1 MNVYFKNKPKE
12 SKYRSMLET
21 KEENLSIYTAI
32 NIAVASLKR
41 SLTKYFDEY
50 KVFPDD
56 ISCEIDVSGKHARFN
71 CYEWFEVASLPVSCT
86 YDNIKIEMI
95 SESKARIECIDNY
108 SHIYERKQ
116 IFIINGVPKAGKDT
130 LIEQSAKYLQFNVV
144 NTSTIDMVKDLAS
157 SYDLW
162 DGENK
167 TDVTRNM
174 LSELKRV
181 ITKYSNSI
189 TDYICKQVLLF
200 LADNSAGVMFIHC
213 REPEEIGKLKDAIY
227 DRCSNFRARTLVVRR
242 DEAEKEV
249 YGNDSDANVLRYYYS
264 IEFYNNSPLE
274 ESAEKFG
281 SMIDALTMTSKAAY
295 EIANGVRE
303 YGRDIVPAKDEPAK
317 SYEFK
322 SDEARAL
329 MYVSVRQLR
338 EGIDVAIKEFSKVDE
353 THLLLS
359 AIDGVISRYNDDLK
373 KCITIEEEN

>member
-1 MNVYFKNKPKE
+1 MNVYYKDKPKE
-12 SKYRSMLET
+12 SKYINMLAT
-21 KEENLSIYTAI
+21 KEENLSVYTAI
-32 NIAVASLKR
+32 YIAVASLKR
-41 SLTKYFDEY
+41 SLQKYFDEY
-50 KVFPDD
+50 KVFPKD
-56 ISCEIDVSGKHARFN
+56 ISCEIDVSGRYVEFH

-95 SESKARIECIDNY
+95 SESKARIEYIDDY
-108 SHIYERKQ
+108 SPIYERKQ

-130 LIEQSAKYLQFNVV
+130 LIEQSAKDLQFNVV

-162 DGENK
+162 DGATK
-167 TDVTRNM
+167 TDAARNM

-189 TDYICKQVLLF
+189 TDYICKQALLF

-227 DRCSNFRARTLVVRR
+227 ARCSNFEARTLVVRR

-249 YGNDSDANVLRYYYS
+249 YGNDSDTNVLRYDYD
-264 IEFYNNSPLE
+264 IEFYNNNPLE
-274 ESAEKFG
+274 VSVERFG
-281 SMIDALTMTSKAAY
+281 SMIDSLTMAGKAAY
-295 EIANGVRE
+295 EIAKEVRE
-303 YGRDIVPAKDEPAK
+303 YGKDIIPANNEPAK
-317 SYEFK
+317 LYEFK

-329 MYVSVRQLR
+329 MYVSTRQLK

-359 AIDGVISRYNDDLK
+359 AIDGIINRYNDDLK
-373 KCITIEEEN
+373 RCITIEEEN